1 DFAPR
6 GDDTLHIVL
15 VAAGYQGLAQQRLA
29 CPYGT
34 HHGLHLLGEVR
45 HMMQLRQYRLALG
58 GEKAKTR
65 GASRKGI
72 VVQLI
77 VTQKIVGCAQVAH
90 IHFRLINHQP
100 ATASTE
106 GSAWL
111 SKSAVTTASPKRL
124 SSTRRSWPSST
135 FLSTAINCVKSAA
148 AMFGGGA
155 VGKPAAPINAV
166 PRCCCAALIQ
176 PRAADSC
183 NAMTMPAPTASPC
196 SQVP

>member
-1 DFAPR
+1 AEKARQRRCLTDFAPR
-6 GDDTLHIVL
+6 GDDALHIVL
-15 VAAGYQGLAQQRLA
+15 VAAGNQRLAQQRLA
-29 CPYGT
+29 RPYGT

-45 HMMQLRQYRLALG
+45 QMVKLRQHRLPG
-58 GEKAKTR
+58 VGEEAKTR
-65 GASRKGI
+65 GTSREGI

-106 GSAWL
+106 RSVWL
-111 SKSAVTTASPKRL
+111 SKSAVTTASPRRL

-148 AMFGGGA
+148 AIFDGGA
-155 VGKPAAPINAV
+155 VRSEERRVGKE
-166 PRCCCAALIQ
+166 R
-176 PRAADSC
+176 RR
-183 NAMTMPAPTASPC
+183 
-196 SQVP
+196 